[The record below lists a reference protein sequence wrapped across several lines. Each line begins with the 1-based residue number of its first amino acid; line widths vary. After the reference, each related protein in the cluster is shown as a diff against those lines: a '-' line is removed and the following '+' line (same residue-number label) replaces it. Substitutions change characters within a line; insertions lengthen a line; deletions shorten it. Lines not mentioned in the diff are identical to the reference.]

1 MEGLR
6 NIAKRAIFIL
16 DLMYTHK
23 KKKKKAASGCGAAG
37 EGK

>member
-23 KKKKKAASGCGAAG
+23 KKKAASGCGAAG